1 MECQNP
7 ECKWQ
12 KRESTR
18 QLPTPETLWPQAY
31 AATVTLNFESKV
43 HKYQNTQ
50 MLNCM
55 KYKYIEYRYTNAT
68 PRETLAASLCRHST
82 PVIVTLNFESKVQC
96 NCCQDI
102 DTRLHKYT
110 KVPKKLHK
118 NTQLDKYRNETVEAR
133 HFGHLPLPAAG
144 CHLKGTM
151 HFGTVGVTYTN
162 FRIKKHRNTD
172 TTTKCQKKFWP
183 KSLWEWTPETPSS
196 AVGGLPWNPW
206 WWTDHNHVCY

>member
-1 MECQNP
+1 MYSICSICFTNSIDSIYSINSIGSIYSRYRFKIVECQNP

-43 HKYQNTQ
+43 
-50 MLNCM
+50 
-55 KYKYIEYRYTNAT
+55 
-68 PRETLAASLCRHST
+68 
-82 PVIVTLNFESKVQC
+82 QC

-110 KVPKKLHK
+110 KVPKKLQK

-172 TTTKCQKKFWP
+172 TTTKCQKKILTKEP
-183 KSLWEWTPETPSS
+183 LRMNS
-196 AVGGLPWNPW
+196 
-206 WWTDHNHVCY
+206 